1 MASKLT
7 ADMLE
12 SEMNKTDR
20 AKTAQETDRRCPACN
35 GVLAF
40 DPASQKLKC
49 PYCDSVFTF
58 EELAER
64 VGAHDADSQEKKTA
78 GSREKT
84 SDKKQPARGSSAPKE
99 AAAPAIR
106 FRPRPSRTMAER
118 PLDAE
123 DDSPNCSWGV
133 KKKVVV
139 CKTCGA
145 STIYD
150 AVQTASRCPY
160 CESNQIIVEED
171 DQLIAPTGIAPFK
184 LTKEQA
190 IENFKKWV
198 KDLWF
203 APGNLKNMATVETL
217 EGFYLPY
224 WTYDV
229 NTATKYS
236 MDYGKKSGEN
246 LRWHSTSGRHEQ
258 FYDDYLVPACAKQN
272 RGMMNEIAP
281 FNTNDYQDYRPEYLA
296 GFVAERYSVS
306 VKEGWKTA
314 DGEIRR
320 DIREDIKSKVLE
332 QFDADMTRR
341 ERFDIQMGDVGYKYL
356 LLLVW
361 HAAFRYGGSTYQ
373 FMVNGQNGKVSG
385 KRPYSGWKIFFFVM
399 MCLFVLMCLIII

>member
-1 MASKLT
+1 MVSKLT
-7 ADMLE
+7 ADMLAD
-12 SEMNKTDR
+12 EMDKTDR

-49 PYCDSVFTF
+49 PYCDSVFSF
-58 EELAER
+58 EELAAR
-64 VGAHDADSQEKKTA
+64 SGAKNEGAPKADGSQDKKSA
-78 GSREKT
+78 
-84 SDKKQPARGSSAPKE
+84 KKQPAKSASAQKE
-99 AAAPAIR
+99 ASASAVR
-106 FRPRPSRTMAER
+106 FRARRAGAER
-118 PLDAE
+118 PLDDE
-123 DDSPNCSWGV
+123 DDGPNCSWGV

-139 CKTCGA
+139 CKKCGA

-160 CESNQIIVEED
+160 CESNQIIGEED
-171 DQLIAPTGIAPFK
+171 KQLIAPTGIAPFK
-184 LTKEQA
+184 ITKEQA

-229 NTATKYS
+229 NTVTKYS
-236 MDYGKKSGEN
+236 MDYGKKSGDN
-246 LRWHSTSGRHEQ
+246 LKWHSTSGRHEQ

-320 DIREDIKSKVLE
+320 DVREDIKSKVLE
-332 QFDADMTRR
+332 QFDADTTRR

-356 LLLVW
+356 LLPVW

-385 KRPYSGWKIFFFVM
+385 KRPYSVWKILFFAMGCF
-399 MCLFVLMCLIII
+399 FVLMCLIII